1 MAPCAAATASFRA
14 SSAAWRRR
22 LRQRGFQ
29 PLGCL
34 GHRKRTD
41 ARAEPFSIC
50 ATARVGRQTGELVEQ
65 PRRLRHE
72 HGQHLALQRRIPQ
85 RHPRKMLKSI
95 GPSSGA
101 SGGETIHSIRSR

>member
-1 MAPCAAATASFRA
+1 
-14 SSAAWRRR
+14 
-22 LRQRGFQ
+22 
-29 PLGCL
+29 
-34 GHRKRTD
+34 
-41 ARAEPFSIC
+41 
-50 ATARVGRQTGELVEQ
+50 
-65 PRRLRHE
+65 LRHE